1 MSRAMAE
8 EFALSL
14 GGTPKGAGWIARCPA
29 HNDTN
34 PSLDIIA
41 GDKQPIVVTCWAGC
55 TYEQVMAAT
64 AARKSTNGTS
74 GTNGNGTPPKPSA
87 VTVAKGPL
95 GEPTVVYP
103 YRQLDGQLAYEA
115 CRFEPKDFRPRL
127 PGSTYYGLPKETPR
141 VLYKLYELTKLS
153 DHRAC
158 FIVEGEK
165 DVDTLWSHEIA
176 AVTNIGG
183 ANAWKLEHGYAKQLK
198 DAGVERVA
206 IIPDADEPGRK
217 HAQQVAADLHEV
229 GLVSR
234 VVELP
239 VKDVTDYLAEYTV
252 DDLKKLV
259 SAAPEWA
266 PAIQRFPDYTDVGYS
281 DLFFGEHE
289 VEELP
294 DYHWDGFVVRGSVV
308 TVLGAMKHTKSW
320 FADLLMVSAA
330 AKEPIFPGF
339 PSGGQRVLLI
349 NGPRENS
356 EHESKR
362 RIRAMHRQYG
372 VKPGG
377 GEIRVRSYRLAAL
390 RIGDDA
396 IFNDLLAY
404 VDEFKPQAIRI
415 DSAGALWGGK
425 NEGDNTEVRDW
436 MTRRLDVLRA
446 HAAPKCTVYLL
457 AHTGHAIRDGKRTF
471 AQRHQR
477 GASAWG
483 DSTDALLMVEKVKA
497 AEGSPDHHVVSTIGM
512 EYTRLG
518 PETLKKVQLTISG
531 GPGTGEQLGM
541 ELSEAVPEMVSIEPS
556 DTETALRV
564 AVGIFQRETKVAQ
577 SEAYKQLAAAGITTN
592 VGREALRVLRGTR
605 AWPAGQYKGTV
616 RSMVREDGKR
626 NHSPL
631 LVWIGHSGDI
641 WQGEPET
648 PSWRQAGGEPIE
660 PGSDDEGA
668 PF

>member
-1 MSRAMAE
+1 MAE

-14 GGTPKGAGWIARCPA
+14 GGIPKGAGWLARCPA
-29 HNDTN
+29 HNDHD
-34 PSLDIIA
+34 PSLSIIV
-41 GDKQPIVVTCWAGC
+41 GDKQPIVLRCRAGC
-55 TYEQVMAAT
+55 TYEQIMAAAPT
-64 AARKSTNGTS
+64 AARSGNSGTNGNRTNGTS
-74 GTNGNGTPPKPSA
+74 GKA
-87 VTVAKGPL
+87 PL

-103 YRQLDGQLAYEA
+103 YKQLDGQLAYDV
-115 CRFEPKDFRPRL
+115 CRFEAKDFRPRL
-127 PGSTYYGLPKETPR
+127 PGSTHYGLPKETTR
-141 VLYKLYELTKLS
+141 VLYKLYELTKRS
-153 DHRAC
+153 ERNAC
-158 FIVEGEK
+158 FVVEGEK
-165 DVDTLWSHEIA
+165 DVDTLWSHNLP
-176 AVTNIGG
+176 AVTNVGG
-183 ANAWKLEHGYAKQLK
+183 ADAWKAKYGYAKQLK

-217 HAQQVAADLHEV
+217 HAQQVAADMHAV
-229 GLVSR
+229 GIVSR

-239 VKDVTDYLAEYTV
+239 VKDVTDYLADHTV
-252 DDLKKLV
+252 DDLKALV
-259 SAAPEWA
+259 AAAPEWA
-266 PAIQRFPDYTDVGYS
+266 PAIQRFPDYTDVEYG

-356 EHESKR
+356 AHESKR

-372 VKPGG
+372 IKPGG
-377 GEIRVRSYRLAAL
+377 GEIRVRSYRRAAL
-390 RIGDDA
+390 RLGDDA
-396 IFNDLLAY
+396 IFNELLAY

-425 NEGDNTEVRDW
+425 NEGDNTEIREW
-436 MTRRLDVLRA
+436 MEKRLDVLRQ
-446 HAAPKCTVYLL
+446 HAAPDCTVYML

-483 DSTDALLMVEKVKA
+483 DATDTLLMVEKGKA
-497 AEGSPDHHVVSTIGM
+497 PAGSPDHHVVSAIGM

-518 PETLKKVQLTISG
+518 PETPRKIQLTLSG

-541 ELSEAVPEMVSIEPS
+541 ALSEVVPEMGAIEPS
-556 DTETALRV
+556 DTDKALRV
-564 AVGIFQRETKVAQ
+564 AVGALQRKGRVTQGEVYSHLK
-577 SEAYKQLAAAGITTN
+577 LAGMGGKN
-592 VGREALRVLRGTR
+592 VKREAMWVLSGEAPWPGGQYQGTR
-605 AWPAGQYKGTV
+605 VAVV
-616 RSMVREDGKR
+616 RQDGEQNR
-626 NHSPL
+626 SPV
-631 LVWIGHSGDI
+631 LVWIGPQGDL
-641 WQGEPET
+641 WEGS
-648 PSWRQAGGEPIE
+648 PSSPGAGQAQ
-660 PGSDDEGA
+660 DDDGDA